1 MPRLLWKR
9 MSQIRFLDYSSHLEV
24 ETLRIF
30 FSFNVIMSWMSL
42 CKKTLFRIFYVKITC
57 CCCTLSGTKKMEI
70 YSVAFSG
77 HLFLHLLP
85 REEHGP
91 LCFPRI
97 LLCQFDPEKAP
108 GCTTKWMKSFL
119 MKRLWRSTKFLFVQK
134 TADNSSTET
143 KSS

>member
-1 MPRLLWKR
+1 MAGLTGSRVPGYTNAKVTLKDDVLD
-9 MSQIRFLDYSSHLEV
+9 QISRFFFSSRSW
-24 ETLRIF
+24 TLRIF
-30 FSFNVIMSWMSL
+30 FSFNVIMSLMSS
-42 CKKTLFRIFYVKITC
+42 CKKTLFRIFRVKITC
-57 CCCTLSGTKKMEI
+57 CCCTLSGRKKMEI

-108 GCTTKWMKSFL
+108 ECTTKWMKSFL
-119 MKRLWRSTKFLFVQK
+119 MKRL
-134 TADNSSTET
+134 
-143 KSS
+143 